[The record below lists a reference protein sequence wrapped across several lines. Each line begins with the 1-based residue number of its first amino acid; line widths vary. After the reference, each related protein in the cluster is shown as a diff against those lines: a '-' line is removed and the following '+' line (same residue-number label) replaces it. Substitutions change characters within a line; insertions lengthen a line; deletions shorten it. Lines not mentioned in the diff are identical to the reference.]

1 MQSGTYTHGS
11 SGKAVDGKIDTRYD
25 IGRTCSHTRDQNY
38 AWWRVDLGR
47 VEPVTEVYVVNRAD
61 GWGWR
66 LGSFEIRVGRL
77 FFFFHSIPVIG

>member
-1 MQSGTYTHGS
+1 M
-11 SGKAVDGKIDTRYD
+11 DGKIDTRYFV
-25 IGRTCSHTRDQNY
+25 RLTCSHTQAVATQDENY

-66 LGSFEIRVGRL
+66 LGSFEIRVGS
-77 FFFFHSIPVIG
+77 FF